1 MATKRNLKNEAPELT
16 NEDIETLRDGDV
28 IVVDEPND
36 SDVSSEERAAIDALL
51 EEFGSFADVL
61 AEINSMRNQLRSA
74 NPLVSEWQRSVDRLN
89 ARILKQQALLRENG
103 IQGG

>member
-1 MATKRNLKNEAPELT
+1 MAPKRNLKIGDAELT
-16 NEDIETLRDGDV
+16 DEEVETLRDGDV
-28 IVVDEPND
+28 IVVGEPND

-74 NPLVSEWQRSVDRLN
+74 NPLISEWQRSVDRLN
-89 ARILKQQALLRENG
+89 ARVVKQQKLLRDNG

>member
-1 MATKRNLKNEAPELT
+1 MAPKRNLKIGDAELT
-16 NEDIETLRDGDV
+16 DEEVETLRDGDV
-28 IVVDEPND
+28 IVVGEPND

>member
-1 MATKRNLKNEAPELT
+1 MAPKRNLKIGDAELT
-16 NEDIETLRDGDV
+16 DEEVETLRDGDV
-28 IVVDEPND
+28 IVVGEPND
-36 SDVSSEERAAIDALL
+36 SDVSSEERAAIDSLL

>member
-1 MATKRNLKNEAPELT
+1 MAPKRNLKIGDAELT
-16 NEDIETLRDGDV
+16 DEEVETLRDGALVGD
-28 IVVDEPND
+28 VDED
-36 SDVSSEERAAIDALL
+36 EQAAIDALL